1 MSNRIIKDTI
11 AITVITLV
19 AGLALGVV
27 QDITADPIAKQE
39 AQAKQDAYKAV
50 FADADSFETV
60 DVDADAMQSYLDEN
74 GYAAQSIDETMLA
87 KDASGNEL
95 GYAFTVT
102 TSEGYGGDIQFAMG
116 IQDDGTLNGISILSI
131 GETAGL
137 GMRAN
142 TDAFKDQFKDHI
154 CNQWY
159 RNGTYYNS
167 DPCSIQLNDLSSEKL
182 YSGQSAYACIYR
194 SCCFLCNS
202 CTASFTGIYSKPV

>member
-142 TDAFKDQFKDHI
+142 TDAFKDRSDVLHGKARRKLPPEVCSEPHPQ
-154 CNQWY
+154 CNCGHFSGIF
-159 RNGTYYNS
+159 RSEYYHT
-167 DPCSIQLNDLSSEKL
+167 
-182 YSGQSAYACIYR
+182 AY
-194 SCCFLCNS
+194 
-202 CTASFTGIYSKPV
+202 PP